1 MQQEYFFET
10 HYFLVSFE
18 GVESVAINTAQN
30 VVIDYEPAGLG
41 NRILAGLLDSVFKF
55 AYVITW
61 IIILVSTKAF
71 GVQGETATVILVV
84 IIFLPLLF
92 YDLLFEVFAQGQSLG
107 KKIIKIKVVKLD
119 GTQPSIGSYLL
130 RWLLRIF
137 EIDLLYG
144 MIAVVTIASSKNKQR
159 LGDMAGGTTVIK
171 IRPAVTIKD
180 TILQIQ
186 EKTEHKVVF
195 QQVASL
201 TEKDIEI
208 MKEVHEFYTKT
219 NNKEAL
225 IKLADK
231 IKKKTGIV
239 TTMPESEFISTLMK
253 DYNHYKFE
261 E

>member
-1 MQQEYFFET
+1 MAD
-10 HYFLVSFE
+10 S
-18 GVESVAINTAQN
+18 VEINTAQN

-41 NRILAGLLDSVFKF
+41 NRILAGLLDAVFKF
-55 AYVITW
+55 AYIITW
-61 IIILVSTKAF
+61 VIILASTKAF
-71 GVQGETATVILVV
+71 GVKGETAMVILFVL
-84 IIFLPLLF
+84 IFLPILF
-92 YDLLFEVFAQGQSLG
+92 YDLLFEIFAQGQSLG

-144 MIAVVTIASSKNKQR
+144 LIAIITIASSKNKQR
-159 LGDMAGGTTVIK
+159 LGDMAGGTTVIQ

-186 EKTEHKVVF
+186 QKTEYKIVF
-195 QQVASL
+195 PQVSIL
-201 TEKDIEI
+201 TEKEIEI
-208 MKEVHEFYTKT
+208 LKEVHDFYTKT
-219 NNKEAL
+219 GNREAL
-225 IKLADK
+225 VKLSDK

-239 TTMPESEFISTLMK
+239 STMPEADFVATLMK

-261 E
+261 G

>member
-1 MQQEYFFET
+1 
-10 HYFLVSFE
+10 VDR
-18 GVESVAINTAQN
+18 VAINTAQN

-61 IIILVSTKAF
+61 VIILVSTKAF
-71 GVQGETATVILVV
+71 GVKGDTAIVILVV
-84 IIFLPLLF
+84 VIFLPLLF
-92 YDLLFEVFAQGQSLG
+92 YDLLFEIFAHGQSLG

-119 GTQPSIGSYLL
+119 GTQPSISSYLL
-130 RWLLRIF
+130 RWLIRIF
-137 EIDLLYG
+137 EIDMFYG
-144 MIAVVTIASSKNKQR
+144 LIAVITIASSKNKQR
-159 LGDMAGGTTVIK
+159 LGDMAGGTTVIQ

-186 EKTEHKVVF
+186 EKGGYKVVF
-195 QQVASL
+195 PQVASL
-201 TEKDIEI
+201 TEKDLEI
-208 MKEVHEFYTKT
+208 MKEVHDFYTKT
-219 NNKEAL
+219 GNREAL
-225 IKLADK
+225 VKLSDK

-239 TTMPESEFISTLMK
+239 STMPEADFIATLMK